1 MSSYRLLYQNDYQ
14 YYSVDTNS
22 HSPQLD
28 YYQQEQEQSLKR
40 KRNDD
45 DKVMIKLEMDEQVQ
59 VVKKSRKRGRP
70 SYWSN
75 LEYLQQKQLQENN
88 NEPIRSG
95 LTPQILV
102 KRQRRLKA
110 NDRERNRM
118 KNLNKMLQELKSLLP
133 YEFESSPSDD
143 KLTKIETLRMAAQY
157 IYDLT
162 NLLNSTDQI
171 SNSYDG
177 EGSST
182 FNSSNSTFSSP
193 YDLINQKIKYEKID
207 QLSTPSNQQNNNI
220 EMKTQVESCFINPT
234 IISPSYQYYYYQNNF
249 NHYQNHGYFP
259 YFNNYNV

>member
-1 MSSYRLLYQNDYQ
+1 MSSYRLFYQNDYQ

-22 HSPQLD
+22 QSPQLC

-45 DKVMIKLEMDEQVQ
+45 DMIKIEIDKH

-75 LEYLQQKQLQENN
+75 LEYLQQKQLKENN
-88 NEPIRSG
+88 SG

-118 KNLNKMLQELKSLLP
+118 KNLNNMLHELKSLLP

-143 KLTKIETLRMAAQY
+143 KLTKIETLRMATQY
-157 IYDLT
+157 IIDLT
-162 NLLNSTDQI
+162 TLLNSTDQI

-177 EGSST
+177 EGSSS
-182 FNSSNSTFSSP
+182 FNSTFSSQS
-193 YDLINQKIKYEKID
+193 DLINQKIKTEITN
-207 QLSTPSNQQNNNI
+207 QQSSPSNQQDI
-220 EMKTQVESCFINPT
+220 VMTTQVASCFINP
-234 IISPSYQYYYYQNNF
+234 ILPSYQYY
-249 NHYQNHGYFP
+249 YQNHGYFP

>member
-22 HSPQLD
+22 QSPQLC

-45 DKVMIKLEMDEQVQ
+45 DKVIIKIEMDDQF
-59 VVKKSRKRGRP
+59 VKKSRKRGRP

-88 NEPIRSG
+88 SG

-118 KNLNKMLQELKSLLP
+118 KNLNKMLHELKSLLP

-143 KLTKIETLRMAAQY
+143 KLTKIETLRMATQY
-157 IYDLT
+157 IIDLT
-162 NLLNSTDQI
+162 NLLNSTDQT

-177 EGSST
+177 EGSSS
-182 FNSSNSTFSSP
+182 FNSVFSSP
-193 YDLINQKIKYEKID
+193 SDLIIQKIKTEITD
-207 QLSTPSNQQNNNI
+207 QQSSPSNQQDNNI
-220 EMKTQVESCFINPT
+220 VMTTQVASCFINPT
-234 IISPSYQYYYYQNNF
+234 IILPSYQYY
-249 NHYQNHGYFP
+249 YQNHGYFP
-259 YFNNYNV
+259 YFNSYNV